1 MKKRLCLAL
10 SIALCALGLHA
21 ADLSID
27 FQVNTGA
34 KDYAGNYLSF
44 KGRPVAIEKDQFE
57 EKPDATS
64 GASRRESTAMF
75 NIYRWDIFGG
85 KLLPGGLRNFFLYA
99 VADNA
104 IRVGDGLAV
113 AKLSDGSIQVRFV
126 HRGTAF
132 EFRTDASGKY
142 SLPGLVRSRT
152 IGATDN
158 TISTDFSSSGKIADL
173 DWPKVWNAAIAD
185 GKIVGASGA
194 TTGKIQDDIADSHVY
209 VWGGV
214 LQFAYDGKILK
225 ASGVLSARR
234 P

>member
-1 MKKRLCLAL
+1 VKKRLCLIL
-10 SIALCALGLHA
+10 SLALCTLGLYA
-21 ADLSID
+21 ADLSIEV
-27 FQVNTGA
+27 QVNTSA

-44 KGRPVAIEKDQFE
+44 KGRPVSIEKDQFE

-64 GASRRESTAMF
+64 GASRQESTAMF
-75 NIYRWDIFGG
+75 NVYRWDIFGG

-104 IRVGDGLAV
+104 IRIGDGLAV
-113 AKLSDGSIQVRFV
+113 AKLSDGSIQVRYV

-132 EFRTDASGKY
+132 EFRTDASGKF

-152 IGATDN
+152 IGAADN
-158 TISTDFSSSGKIADL
+158 TISTDFSASGKVADL
-173 DWPKVWNAAIAD
+173 DWSKVWNAAIAD
-185 GKIVGASGA
+185 GKAVGASGA
-194 TTGKIQDDIADSHVY
+194 KTGKITDDIADSHVY

-214 LQFAYDGKILK
+214 LQLSFDGKILR
-225 ASGVLSARR
+225 AVGDLSARR